1 MKKGLLIIALLCFS
15 LGFSQSS
22 ANKKA
27 ATDFQTAYN
36 ASNYEA
42 IFNMFDTE
50 MKAKMPLERTVAF
63 YTRIKAS
70 RGDIKTMEYYNV
82 KDQAAV
88 YKTTFAKDVMDI
100 RVSVNNTNGKVS
112 GLYIV
117 AQQKK

>member
-42 IFNMFDTE
+42 IFNMFDAE
-50 MKAKMPLERTVAF
+50 MKAEMPLERTIAF
-63 YTRIKAS
+63 YARIKAS

-82 KDQAAV
+82 KDEAAV
-88 YKTTFAKDVMDI
+88 YKTTFANDVMDV
-100 RVSVNNTNGKVS
+100 RVSLNQTNNKVR

-117 AQQKK
+117 AQRRK

>member
-1 MKKGLLIIALLCFS
+1 MKKRFLIIALLCFS

-42 IFNMFDTE
+42 IFNMFDAE
-50 MKAKMPLERTVAF
+50 MKSEMPLERTIVF

-70 RGDIKTMEYYNV
+70 RGDIKTMEYYNI

-88 YKTTFAKDVMDI
+88 YKTTFEKDIMDV
-100 RVSVNNTNGKVS
+100 RVSLNDTDGKVS

-117 AQQKK
+117 AQRKK